1 MLRINKMSK
10 NYKSHTKS
18 RTEKHASYPARF
30 FVPDD
35 MIRWDIPF
43 NIYQP
48 TEFTAPVVLDKNTAW
63 ADPKDITAVTRDLK
77 SFEGDIKF
85 NATGIPLNPIGRTG
99 LKGRGVLGKW
109 AANFAV
115 DGIVTT
121 LNPISNQ
128 LEVLTITRCDTG
140 ETALPGGMVDFD
152 ETTIETRNRELE
164 EELSIRPTDLS
175 NHLYEKIVCC
185 GYVDDPRNTDNAWM
199 ETTVIHTHL
208 AFENASVM
216 RVCAG
221 DDASDFK
228 WLPIT
233 TESLSSFYANHG
245 LSLLMAVKEMLQS
258 SKSPFDEPKIAEL
271 KLKLNI

>member
-1 MLRINKMSK
+1 MNKS
-10 NYKSHTKS
+10 YKSHTKS
-18 RTEKHASYPARF
+18 RTEKHASYPSRY

-35 MIRWDIPF
+35 KIIWDIPF
-43 NIYQP
+43 DAYQP
-48 TEFTAPVVLDKNTAW
+48 TEFTAPVVLDQNTTW
-63 ADPKDITAVTRDLK
+63 ADPQDITALTRVFE
-77 SFEGDIKF
+77 SFEGDVKF
-85 NATGIPLNPIGRTG
+85 NAIGVPLNPMGRTG

-109 AANFAV
+109 GANFAV

-121 LNPISNQ
+121 LNPNSNL

-140 ETALPGGMVDFD
+140 ETALPGGMVDAG
-152 ETTIETRNRELE
+152 ETAMETRNRELE
-164 EELSIRPTDLS
+164 EEVSVKSTDLA
-175 NHLYEKIVCC
+175 NHLYEETLAS

-208 AFENASVM
+208 AYENASAM
-216 RVCAG
+216 QVCAG

-245 LSLLMAVKEMLQS
+245 LSLLLAVKEMLQS
-258 SKSPFDEPKIAEL
+258 KSSPIDKTITAEL